1 MKQGDNFDLNKLRHK
16 IIKAYIIGK
25 SCSVFEKKIKKYV
38 NYVIANN
45 LNKAFKLAFKDAT
58 QQNINES
65 VILLSPAAAS
75 FDQFKNF
82 KHRGE
87 VFTKLAKEI

>member
-1 MKQGDNFDLNKLRHK
+1 M
-16 IIKAYIIGK
+16 
-25 SCSVFEKKIKKYV
+25 
-38 NYVIANN
+38 IANN
-45 LNKAFKLAFKDAT
+45 LNKALKLAFKDAT